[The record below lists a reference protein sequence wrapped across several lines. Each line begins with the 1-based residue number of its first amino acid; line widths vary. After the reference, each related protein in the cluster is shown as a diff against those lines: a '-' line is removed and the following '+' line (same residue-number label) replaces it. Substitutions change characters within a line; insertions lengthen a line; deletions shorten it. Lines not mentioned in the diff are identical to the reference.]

1 MGYARL
7 AKSMSSGYS
16 FILGTDNFRELVSND
31 ELNVDQNK
39 LFVDKSLFIKEF
51 IDSNIKVLLITRPRS
66 WGKSLILSMLQHF
79 FSKEVNGIPTD
90 NLFKGLKISKY
101 LAENSMYKSY
111 QGQYPVILV
120 SFKDLHGLD
129 YSATED
135 RVKDI
140 IAELYRQHMYLLK
153 SDVLDKVYKLEFNK
167 ILNKEESYGELI
179 NSIKLLSEV
188 LYKHHGKKVYVLID
202 EYDSI
207 LNDSLN
213 KPKLL
218 GKVTIF
224 LNNLYGACL
233 KSNNYL
239 EKGLVTGVLRIISGN
254 IFYGLNNLGEYTVLD
269 DQFSEYYG
277 FTRIEVKE
285 LLDKI
290 NIKKDDE
297 IRSLYN
303 GYNVGN
309 SAIYNPWSTMQYL
322 ERGGE
327 LSPYW
332 IRFSDPWIIKDLLI
346 NKSSVELKLK
356 ILELVK
362 NRTAKL
368 KLGIQSQTSLGQIN
382 ADLEYLWSVLVHA
395 GYFTMAGSSTTH
407 HIKLPHEEISQLI
420 NEYIQEWFALN
431 PILDIAAKNLLDG
444 DFLAFEQD
452 LKEILIFEDAKSY
465 LTNQSMLSYYIHHNS
480 ITDGKYFKFKEFLC
494 QFLIMIEIREI
505 AINKSNIYEIAIES
519 QDIAIYKKILNF
531 TVINHGKKLYI
542 ASRLSEHTDLEDL
555 KLIDKERFLGK
566 ININNI
572 DAKFHDYEI
581 IRLGIVVHGIEFRI
595 VA

>member
-1 MGYARL
+1 M
-7 AKSMSSGYS
+7 
-16 FILGTDNFRELVSND
+16 
-31 ELNVDQNK
+31 
-39 LFVDKSLFIKEF
+39 
-51 IDSNIKVLLITRPRS
+51 
-66 WGKSLILSMLQHF
+66 
-79 FSKEVNGIPTD
+79 
-90 NLFKGLKISKY
+90 
-101 LAENSMYKSY
+101 
-111 QGQYPVILV
+111 ILV
-120 SFKDLHGLD
+120 SFKDLQGLD
-129 YSATED
+129 YHATED

-140 IAELYRQHMYLLK
+140 IAELYRQHMYLLT
-153 SDVLDKVYKLEFNK
+153 SDVLDKVYKLQFNK

-179 NSIKLLSEV
+179 SSIKFLSEL
-188 LYKHHGKKVYVLID
+188 LYKHYGKKVYILID

-207 LNDSLN
+207 LNNSFN

-218 GKVTIF
+218 EKLTVL

-233 KSNNYL
+233 KSNEYL
-239 EKGLVTGVLRIISGN
+239 AKGLITGVLRIITGN
-254 IFYGLNNLGEYTVLD
+254 IFYGLNNLSEYTILN

-277 FTRIEVKE
+277 FTRTEVKE
-285 LLDKI
+285 LLDKK
-290 NIKKDDE
+290 NIEKDEE
-297 IRSLYN
+297 ITKWYN
-303 GYNVGN
+303 GYIVGN

-332 IRFSDPWIIKDLLI
+332 IRSSNPWIIKDLLI
-346 NKSSVELKLK
+346 NKSFFELKLK

-362 NRTAKL
+362 TGTTKL
-368 KLGIQSQTSLGQIN
+368 KLGIQSQISLEQIN

-395 GYFTMAGSSTTH
+395 GYLTTAGSSTTQ
-407 HIKLPHEEISQLI
+407 HIKLPNEEIVQLI
-420 NEYIQEWFALN
+420 NEHVQEWFRLN
-431 PILDIAAKNLLDG
+431 PLLDIAAKNLLDG

-465 LTNQSMLSYYIHHNS
+465 LTNQSMLSDYIHHNS

-494 QFLIMIEIREI
+494 QFLIMVEIREI
-505 AINKSNIYEIAIES
+505 AINKSNIYEIAFES

-531 TVINHGKKLYI
+531 TVINHEKKLYI